1 MKILVGSKNPVKIQ
15 AAKEAFELY
24 YENVEVV
31 GYPAESGVNEQ
42 PVNEEIFLGAK
53 NRSLNLRKYAE
64 ENGIEADFFA
74 SVESG
79 MTDKLGD
86 WVITNVA
93 VVIDKNGKVSMGTSA
108 GFPVPH
114 RLVDEIKEKSL
125 GVVMGNLSGED
136 DISKKYGGVYF
147 LTRKITRDDLSRD
160 AFVMALTK
168 FVNGEVWCD

>member
-15 AAKEAFELY
+15 GAREAFEIY
-24 YENVEVV
+24 FDDVEVEGV
-31 GYPAESGVNEQ
+31 PASSGVCEQ
-42 PVNEEIFLGAK
+42 PINDEIYLGAK
-53 NRSLNLRKYAE
+53 NRSLALMEYAK
-64 ENGIEADFFA
+64 ENGLEADYFA

-79 MTDKLGD
+79 MTNSLGD

-93 VVIDKNGKVSMGTSA
+93 VVINKEGKISMGTSA

-114 RLVDEIKEKSL
+114 KLVDEIKEKSL
-125 GVVMGNLSGED
+125 GYVMGNLSGDNE
-136 DISKKYGGVYF
+136 ISKKYGGVYF

-168 FVNGEVWCD
+168 FVNGDTWCD